1 MTVSVANTNLTDD
14 FNSWRLRTNL
24 LATSMSNN
32 AITAWRKGSSA
43 RGKSVTG
50 NSHVKGTFSAL
61 ELRATTLK
69 GGNAAMG
76 QVTSNGAITIASNT
90 SVTGTS
96 LSVAANTTFT
106 GNVIF
111 NTAGTDR
118 VNLGDVSRVIVG
130 GGAAGQFLR
139 IQGPAADNPQFKSLT
154 LRDITDLSSNSADII
169 LSGANTTF
177 SAGAKTPPI

>member
-32 AITAWRKGSSA
+32 AVTAWRAGSSA

-61 ELRATTLK
+61 ELRTTTLK

-76 QVTSNGAITIASNT
+76 QVTSNGVITIASNLP
-90 SVTGTS
+90 V
-96 LSVAANTTFT
+96 
-106 GNVIF
+106 
-111 NTAGTDR
+111 
-118 VNLGDVSRVIVG
+118 
-130 GGAAGQFLR
+130 
-139 IQGPAADNPQFKSLT
+139 P
-154 LRDITDLSSNSADII
+154 
-169 LSGANTTF
+169 
-177 SAGAKTPPI
+177 